1 MFKKMNNR
9 LESMNVEIEHRHKG
23 DYRVGK
29 ISKVRRTKIDVGV
42 FIVYKKKVGGN
53 RFVQARWKLLIK

>member
-1 MFKKMNNR
+1 
-9 LESMNVEIEHRHKG
+9 MNVEIEHRHKG